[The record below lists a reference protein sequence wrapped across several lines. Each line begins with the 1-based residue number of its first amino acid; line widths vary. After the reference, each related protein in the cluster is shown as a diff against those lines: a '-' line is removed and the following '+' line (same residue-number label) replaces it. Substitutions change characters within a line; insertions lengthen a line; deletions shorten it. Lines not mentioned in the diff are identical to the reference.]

1 MQLLQEFYLLNFY
14 ILYVK
19 SKEFKVDMNE
29 INILKDMS
37 LEKKKELLNKYRL
50 TAEELFTLN
59 YTLRKSINQLR
70 KENTENS
77 LKLK

>member
-1 MQLLQEFYLLNFY
+1 
-14 ILYVK
+14 
-19 SKEFKVDMNE
+19 MNE

-59 YTLRKSINQLR
+59 YTLRKSINQIR

-77 LKLK
+77 LKLKQERK